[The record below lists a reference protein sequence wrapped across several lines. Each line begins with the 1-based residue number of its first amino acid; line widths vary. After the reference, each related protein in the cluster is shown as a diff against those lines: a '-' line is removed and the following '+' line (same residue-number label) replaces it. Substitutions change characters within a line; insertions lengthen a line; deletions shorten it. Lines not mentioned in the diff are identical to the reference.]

1 MLKSARSCHLLS
13 ALLTDW
19 TAHNVD
25 NRRLQL
31 QPLTSLTRLT
41 SLEISNTQ
49 SAEHITAFRCM
60 KTLHTLH
67 LADYHNLEYKAY
79 SFKGLQD
86 LTLSRGIDT
95 YLDFTDLTRL
105 TSLQIL
111 ELGHELISIT
121 LPAGSAA
128 GAEQV
133 LLRHL
138 SICDDS
144 VDENDPHGV
153 VLDNLNFAQQLT
165 TLHIAYCKPLLHQ
178 NWAQALTQLQRVL
191 LISVF
196 DVPIC
201 EELTACAALQHLDL
215 TSSNCTWLPSW
226 FSGMTQ
232 LTLLNLDNTPLAD
245 FPDAIMHLS
254 QLHILSM
261 ATEYAS
267 FVLQPDILTLAQWP
281 NLKVID
287 LRCDQTMGGDYDLN
301 SQLTL
306 LELQAMLTERN
317 KKCCLMINGF
327 NIL

>member
-1 MLKSARSCHLLS
+1 MLESARSCHLLS

-19 TAHNVD
+19 KAYNID
-25 NRRLQL
+25 DGQLQL

-49 SAEHITAFRCM
+49 DAEHITAFRYM
-60 KTLHTLH
+60 KSLHTLH
-67 LADYHNLEYKAY
+67 LADYRNLEYKTY
-79 SFKGLQD
+79 SFMGLQD
-86 LTLSRGIDT
+86 LTLSGGTDT
-95 YLDFTDLTRL
+95 CLDFTYLTRL
-105 TSLQIL
+105 TSLQVL
-111 ELGHELISIT
+111 ELGSGLISIT
-121 LPAGSAA
+121 LPARSD
-128 GAEQV
+128 QIP
-133 LLRHL
+133 LRNL

-144 VDENDPHGV
+144 VDENDPHSV
-153 VLDNLNFAQQLT
+153 LLDNLNLAQQLT
-165 TLHIAYCKPLLHQ
+165 SLHIAHCKPLLHQ

-215 TSSNCTWLPSW
+215 TGSNCEELPSW

-232 LTLLNLDNTPLAD
+232 LTLLSLDNTWLAD

-254 QLHILSM
+254 QLHHFSM
-261 ATEYAS
+261 ATEYVPFA
-267 FVLQPDILTLAQWP
+267 LKPDILTLAQWP

-287 LRCDQTMGGDYDLN
+287 LRCHQTMGEEYDLN

-317 KKCCLMINGF
+317 NVV
-327 NIL
+327 